1 MKADSR
7 SVRAGLVGL
16 TAFVYAAAVAQSQQ
30 ASPIVV
36 LHSFTGGSDSQQ
48 PINGLAQISGGNLIG
63 ATAPSSVNAPATLFE
78 LSPNGSVTTIWVSP
92 IVMPPEGIR
101 QIFTVGRVLA
111 ASDGDFYVAGESADG
126 DPLNPG
132 ELAKFDIAGN
142 RTVLHL
148 FTSAE
153 GPPSG
158 GLVEGFDGNF
168 YGVAAGAEPPHY
180 TSPEVYRISPAGIYT
195 PIATLANQNAGGTLT
210 VGSDGDFYGV
220 TVANG
225 ATGGMVYRVT
235 TAGVLH
241 VLHVF
246 MFQDGSN
253 PNSGLA
259 EISEGVFLGTTYDGG
274 THNLGTIFQI
284 ARDGQFSSLYSFDG
298 AKGQNPSS
306 GLQLASDGNLY
317 GTTAEV
323 VDVSL
328 GTIFQFTPGG
338 QLTSFPMTVQTGYA
352 PGGDLIQTEDGSIL
366 GVALYGG
373 ANPDLGGTVYAL
385 ELGLPK
391 PLPAILGF
399 QPASGG
405 PGAVVTVRGNHF
417 IHTSAVQF
425 NGVSAQFKTKSGNFI
440 QAIVPQGATTGPI
453 SVTNVNGTTV
463 SSRDFTVEPPL

>member
-1 MKADSR
+1 MKAYSR
-7 SVRAGLVGL
+7 SLRAGLFGL
-16 TAFVYAAAVAQSQQ
+16 TVFVWVAAPAQAQQ

-36 LHSFTGGSDSQQ
+36 FHSFTGGSDSQQ
-48 PINGLAQISGGNLIG
+48 PIDGLTQIIGGSLMG

-78 LSPNGSVTTIWVSP
+78 LSPSGNLTTIWASP
-92 IVMPPEGIR
+92 IEPPPEGIR
-101 QIFTVGRVLA
+101 QIFPAGRVLA
-111 ASDGDFYVAGESADG
+111 ASDGNFYVAGESADG
-126 DPLNPG
+126 DALSPG
-132 ELAKFDIAGN
+132 EIAKFDIAGN
-142 RTVLHL
+142 RTALHL
-148 FTSAE
+148 FNSAE

-180 TSPEVYRISPAGIYT
+180 TSPEVYRISPTGIYA
-195 PIATLANQNAGGTLT
+195 PIATLANQNASGTLT

-225 ATGGMVYRVT
+225 ATGGMVYRVAT
-235 TAGVLH
+235 TGVLN

-246 MFQDGSN
+246 TFQDGSN

-274 THNLGTIFQI
+274 MHNLGTIFQI
-284 ARDGQFSSLYSFDG
+284 TRDGQFSSLYSFDG
-298 AKGQNPSS
+298 TKGQNPSS
-306 GLQLASDGNLY
+306 GLLLASDGNLY

-328 GTIFQFTPGG
+328 GAIYQFTAGG

-352 PGGDLIQTEDGSIL
+352 AGGDLTQTEDGGIL

-373 ANPDLGGTVYAL
+373 ASPDLGGTVYAL

-405 PGAVVTVRGNHF
+405 PGTVVTIRGNYF
-417 IHTSAVQF
+417 IHASAVQF
-425 NGVSAQFKTKSGNFI
+425 NGVSAPFKTKSGNFI

-453 SVTNVNGTTV
+453 SVTNVNGTTD
-463 SSRDFTVEPPL
+463 SSRDFTVEAPL

>member
-1 MKADSR
+1 MKAYSR
-7 SVRAGLVGL
+7 SLRAGLVGL
-16 TAFVYAAAVAQSQQ
+16 TAFLYVAAPVQSQQ

-36 LHSFTGGSDSQQ
+36 LHRFTGGSDSQQ
-48 PINGLAQISGGNLIG
+48 PINGLTQIIGGNLMG
-63 ATAPSSVNAPATLFE
+63 ATAPSSVNAPTTLFE
-78 LSPNGSVTTIWVSP
+78 LSPNRSVTTIWASP
-92 IVMPPEGIR
+92 IEMPPEGTR
-101 QIFTVGRVLA
+101 KVFTVGRVLA
-111 ASDGDFYVAGESADG
+111 ASDGNFYVAGESADG

-132 ELAKFDIAGN
+132 EIAKFDTAGN
-142 RTVLHL
+142 RTAFHL
-148 FTSAE
+148 FNSAE

-158 GLVEGFDGNF
+158 GLVEGFDGHF
-168 YGVAAGAEPPHY
+168 YGVAAGSPPPHY
-180 TSPEVYRISPAGIYT
+180 AVPKVYRIYPAGIYA

-225 ATGGMVYRVT
+225 ATGGMVYRVAT
-235 TAGVLH
+235 SGVLQ

-246 MFQDGSN
+246 TFQDGSN

-284 ARDGQFSSLYSFDG
+284 TRDGQFSSLYSFDG
-298 AKGQNPSS
+298 TKGQNPSS
-306 GLQLASDGNLY
+306 GLLLASDGNLY

-323 VDVSL
+323 LDVSL
-328 GTIFQFTPGG
+328 GTIYQFAPGG

-352 PGGDLIQTEDGSIL
+352 PGGDLIQTEDGAVL

-373 ANPDLGGTVYAL
+373 ASPDLGGTVYAL

-405 PGAVVTVRGNHF
+405 PGAVVTIRGNYF
-417 IHTSAVQF
+417 IHASAVQ
-425 NGVSAQFKTKSGNFI
+425 I
-440 QAIVPQGATTGPI
+440 QRTECPI
-453 SVTNVNGTTV
+453 Q
-463 SSRDFTVEPPL
+463 D